1 MAAESTKPKTLDEG
15 GKNIVALMVALL
27 VAIFAFQLNA
37 SMLSPAL
44 VAMQN
49 ELNTT
54 ATEIGNTQT
63 VFFTAAALFSLFLP
77 RLADIVGRKK
87 VLSGMLLITAIG
99 CIVSAAAQDVTMLMV
114 GRIMQGVAGPVVP
127 MCLIMLHTQV
137 TEEARYTKLMAI
149 LTSVNGGIAGVD
161 AILGG
166 WLAGNFGFRSVFI
179 CMAVVAVLAVV
190 LVWFC
195 SKESKAE
202 GSPKMDWAGVVTLG
216 IAFLSAYLAINEIQK
231 LAKADLVMVAVLVV
245 VAAVF
250 FVVFWNIEKK
260 KDAPMVSTHYL
271 KQRRTWGL
279 LLTTLLTM
287 TGVFAIMNGVV
298 PAIAQDEA
306 CGVAMGADVVSFAT
320 LTPYALLGL
329 CFGPVAGIFC
339 QQIRL
344 PRRAARGSRGVHFGR
359 AVRHFRRAQHE
370 HRHACRDFGCTG
382 HFLCRHRKH
391 HAERPG
397 HRAFPER
404 QYRLPA
410 GHERRRVQSGRRPFF
425 RRAVRRY
432 GRLRRAGGRRRRLC
446 CCHGHGRH
454 SAGAGAGNFVP
465 YSEGRGRRQQLV
477 SFAPAARSV
486 AQPAPLH
493 EVAPFLAGITATR
506 YSC

>member
-15 GKNIVALMVALL
+15 GKNIVALMTALL

-179 CMAVVAVLAVV
+179 CWPSLP
-190 LVWFC
+190 C
-195 SKESKAE
+195 SPWCSCGSARRKAR
-202 GSPKMDWAGVVTLG
+202 PKARRKWTGPAWLR
-216 IAFLSAYLAINEIQK
+216 SASR
-231 LAKADLVMVAVLVV
+231 
-245 VAAVF
+245 F
-250 FVVFWNIEKK
+250 FPPTW
-260 KDAPMVSTHYL
+260 PSTRFRSWL
-271 KQRRTWGL
+271 KPT
-279 LLTTLLTM
+279 
-287 TGVFAIMNGVV
+287 
-298 PAIAQDEA
+298 
-306 CGVAMGADVVSFAT
+306 S
-320 LTPYALLGL
+320 
-329 CFGPVAGIFC
+329 
-339 QQIRL
+339 
-344 PRRAARGSRGVHFGR
+344 
-359 AVRHFRRAQHE
+359 
-370 HRHACRDFGCTG
+370 
-382 HFLCRHRKH
+382 
-391 HAERPG
+391 
-397 HRAFPER
+397 
-404 QYRLPA
+404 
-410 GHERRRVQSGRRPFF
+410 
-425 RRAVRRY
+425 
-432 GRLRRAGGRRRRLC
+432 
-446 CCHGHGRH
+446 
-454 SAGAGAGNFVP
+454 
-465 YSEGRGRRQQLV
+465 
-477 SFAPAARSV
+477 
-486 AQPAPLH
+486 
-493 EVAPFLAGITATR
+493 
-506 YSC
+506 

>member
-1 MAAESTKPKTLDEG
+1 
-15 GKNIVALMVALL
+15 
-27 VAIFAFQLNA
+27 
-37 SMLSPAL
+37 
-44 VAMQN
+44 
-49 ELNTT
+49 
-54 ATEIGNTQT
+54 
-63 VFFTAAALFSLFLP
+63 
-77 RLADIVGRKK
+77 
-87 VLSGMLLITAIG
+87 
-99 CIVSAAAQDVTMLMV
+99 
-114 GRIMQGVAGPVVP
+114 MQGVAGPVVP

-287 TGVFAIMNGVV
+287 TGVFAIMNGIV
-298 PAIAQDEA
+298 PALAQDTE
-306 CGVAMGADVVSFAT
+306 VGAGMSASVVSFAT
-320 LTPYALLGL
+320 LTPYALIGL
-329 CFGPVAGIFC
+329 AFGPVAGV
-339 QQIRL
+339 L
-344 PRRAARGSRGVHFGR
+344 ASKFGYR
-359 AVRHFRRAQHE
+359 AVLRTGLIVSVVGVL
-370 HRHACRDFGCTG
+370 FGIFVCNVPSIWALVVMSLALGVSYAGTANIMLNG
-382 HFLCRHRKH
+382 LGIVLSP
-391 HAERPG
+391 EDNPG
-397 HRAFPER
+397 YLPGLNSGAFN
-404 QYRLPA
+404 L
-410 GHERRRVQSGRRPFF
+410 
-425 RRAVRRY
+425 
-432 GRLRRAGGRRRRLC
+432 
-446 CCHGHGRH
+446 
-454 SAGAGAGNFVP
+454 GAGLSYAVL
-465 YSEGRGRRQQLV
+465 Y
-477 SFAPAARSV
+477 AAQNAFTASGGATSGYIAAMV
-486 AQPAPLH
+486 GGVILLG
-493 EVAPFLAGITATR
+493 LAFCASLLIPKPGE
-506 YSC
+506 

>member
-1 MAAESTKPKTLDEG
+1 MATESTKPKTLDEG

-49 ELNTT
+49 ELHTT

-231 LAKADLVMVAVLVV
+231 LAKADLVMVAVLVA

-320 LTPYALLGL
+320 LTPYALLGHAVL
-329 CFGPVAGIFC
+329 RAGLVVSILGALFGIFVAHNTS
-339 QQIRL
+339 IATLVVISVVLGISYAGTANIMLNGLGIVLSPKDNTGYL
-344 PRRAARGSRGVHFGR
+344 PGMNAGAFNLGAGLSFAVLYAAMD
-359 AVRHFRRAQHE
+359 AYAAQ
-370 HRHACRDFGCTG
+370 
-382 HFLCRHRKH
+382 
-391 HAERPG
+391 
-397 HRAFPER
+397 
-404 QYRLPA
+404 A
-410 GHERRRVQSGRRPFF
+410 G
-425 RRAVRRY
+425 A
-432 GRLRRAGGRRRRLC
+432 AGGY
-446 CCHGHGRH
+446 
-454 SAGAGAGNFVP
+454 AAAMVMGAILLA
-465 YSEGRGRRQQLV
+465 LALAT
-477 SFAPAARSV
+477 SFLIPKAEDADNS
-486 AQPAPLH
+486 
-493 EVAPFLAGITATR
+493 
-506 YSC
+506 